1 MPRLFCHGGDLGD
14 VIYSVPTIRAL
25 GGGRLV
31 LCPELRLFGNDLP
44 LPVAKMTA
52 EHASGLFALLTGQSC
67 IQSVTWQP
75 KYPRVH
81 NCVNLNAFRYM
92 VALAGHIPCPQLTN
106 LAHMHL
112 AAFGLA
118 PSEADQAWLH
128 CVKPSRVAGR
138 PVVVAR
144 SLRRHADS
152 FPWQELVRRYEH
164 LMVFLGLEE
173 EYALFSKTYS
183 GQLIW
188 QVTPTLS
195 DAASIV
201 AGARCF
207 IGNESSLFAIAE
219 AMKKP
224 VILERTFPNRN
235 VFSRSSGLYMVTTVD
250 SVFKFVDNA
259 LSNICDEKR
268 QRA

>member
-1 MPRLFCHGGDLGD
+1 MPKLFCHGGDLGD
-14 VIYSVPTIRAL
+14 LIYSLPTIRAL

-31 LCPELRLFGNDLP
+31 LCPQLGLFGNGLP
-44 LPVAKMTA
+44 LPAVKMTA
-52 EHASGLFALLTGQSC
+52 ERANAMFGLLTRQCGIST
-67 IQSVTWQP
+67 VGWQP
-75 KYPRVH
+75 EYPAFD
-81 NCVNLNAFRYM
+81 NCVNLNAFRYV
-92 VALAGHIPCPQLTN
+92 VAMTKRTPCPQLTN

-118 PSEADQAWLH
+118 LSEADYAWLH
-128 CVKPSRVAGR
+128 CAKPSRVAGR
-138 PVVVAR
+138 PLVVAR

-173 EYALFSKTYS
+173 EYTLFSKTYS
-183 GQLIW
+183 GQLVW
-188 QVTPTLS
+188 HVTSTLS

-224 VILERTFPNRN
+224 VILERTLPDRN
-235 VFSRSSGLYMVTTVD
+235 VFARSTGLYTVTTVD
-250 SVFKFVDNA
+250 AVFKFIDDT
-259 LSNICDEKR
+259 LSNTCDDG
-268 QRA
+268 